1 MRRKDREMDM
11 EFALEVMDRALYGVF
26 SFRLPEKSLDS
37 SLEEGFDIGEEGFY
51 TGVYS
56 IPVSIVRINRDVYFH
71 SAQGGMKTE
80 IIQEG
85 FPARLVAVGRVE
97 VPELYTREELDAM
110 ADDESQAHQLARRVF
125 TTQYESA
132 IACGRMFEVTDE
144 AMRSQVLTRLCEKY
158 CPGKENLI
166 APAIRSGGP
175 RTRIYGM
182 HLERVTAKRKWYD
195 GNGKEMKGRSRV

>member
-11 EFALEVMDRALYGVF
+11 EFALEVIDRAVYGVF
-26 SFRLPEKSLDS
+26 SFRLSGKSLDS
-37 SLEEGFDIGEEGFY
+37 SLEECFDVGEEGFY

-56 IPVSIVRINRDVYFH
+56 IPVSIVRIDRDVYFH

-85 FPARLVAVGRVE
+85 LSARLVAVGRVE

-110 ADDESQAHQLARRVF
+110 ATDESQAHQLARRVF

-132 IACGRMFEVTDE
+132 IACGRMFEVKDE
-144 AMRSQVLTRLCEKY
+144 ALRNQVLTRLCEKY
-158 CPGKENLI
+158 CPGKENLM

-182 HLERVTAKRKWYD
+182 HLERVTAKRKWYGED
-195 GNGKEMKGRSRV
+195 GKEMKG